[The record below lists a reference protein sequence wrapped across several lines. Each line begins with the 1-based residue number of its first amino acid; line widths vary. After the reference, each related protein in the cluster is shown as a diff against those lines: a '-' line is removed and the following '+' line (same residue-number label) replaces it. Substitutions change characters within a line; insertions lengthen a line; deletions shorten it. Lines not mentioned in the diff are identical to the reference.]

1 MGMRWYVARRVMW
14 TGVVSFIIVSLTW
27 ALLTLTPDP
36 AVQQAGQAAAMAG
49 QNATEAQDRIRELR
63 GLNEPLWKQYANY
76 MLNVFTLDWGFSR
89 SRAQPVTAA
98 VWQAI
103 YFTAQYSIPWT
114 VGTLIFGTVLG
125 LYSASNQYS
134 WKDNAAT
141 LFAFLGVSIPNFW
154 FGIILLL
161 VFAVQ
166 LSWVPV
172 VYNTEVA
179 VFSLANA
186 KQLLLPVIVLV
197 TGSVGAIQ
205 RVARN
210 ESAEYLNTDFVKTA
224 RAKGAD
230 EQRILT
236 RHILRPAS
244 VPMSTTYVGTLLY
257 LFVGSSVLVEE
268 VFSIPGLGRLLL
280 QAALSQDTPLV
291 LGTSFVF
298 VAVAVLGNLLQDIV
312 YTVLDPRIDFSDR

>member
-1 MGMRWYVARRVMW
+1 MGMRWYVARRLLW
-14 TGVVSFIIVSLTW
+14 TAVVAFVVVSVTW
-27 ALLTLTPDP
+27 MILRFTPDQDVL
-36 AVQQAGQAAAMAG
+36 AAGQAAAQTG
-49 QNATEAQDRIRELR
+49 ENATAAQERIRELR
-63 GLNEPLWKQYANY
+63 GYDRPLWRQYADY
-76 MLNVFTLDWGFSR
+76 MVNVFTLNWGFSQSR
-89 SRAQPVTAA
+89 SQPVTEA
-98 VWQAI
+98 VWTAL
-103 YFTAQYSIPWT
+103 YHTAQYSVPWT
-114 VGTLIFGTVLG
+114 IGTLVFGTSLG
-125 LYSASNQYS
+125 LYSAANQYS

-141 LFAFLGVSIPNFW
+141 FFAFFGLSIPNFW

-166 LSWVPV
+166 FEWVPV
-172 VYNTEVA
+172 VYQTGVP
-179 VFSLANA
+179 VFSMANVE
-186 KQLLLPVIVLV
+186 QLVLPVVVLV

-205 RVARN
+205 RVSRN

-230 EQRILT
+230 GRRIFT

-244 VPMSTTYVGTLLY
+244 VPMSTTYVGTLLA
-257 LFVGSSVLVEE
+257 LFVGNSVLVEE

-280 QAALSQDTPLV
+280 SAAVAQDTPLV

-298 VAVAVLGNLLQDIV
+298 ISVTVIGNLVQDLV